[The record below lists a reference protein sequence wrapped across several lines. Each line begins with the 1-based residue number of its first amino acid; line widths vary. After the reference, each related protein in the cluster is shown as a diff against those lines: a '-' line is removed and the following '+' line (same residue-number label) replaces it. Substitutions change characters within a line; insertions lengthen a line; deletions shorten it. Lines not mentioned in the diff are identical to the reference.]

1 MATAGQRVAVARRIP
16 LDDIRWNLYPRVA
29 VHHHARCWIEIQKK
43 LLRASKTVDAY
54 ARGLDDY
61 LRLCADRELPIEQ
74 ATKGQIA
81 CYVEEMA
88 TRIHRT
94 RASCRNIKAGLAN
107 RTILQ
112 RLTAVRLFYDYLME
126 TGVRDTNPV
135 GRGRYT
141 PGTGFF
147 GFRQRGLVRSYE
159 RLPWIPS
166 DQEWERFLQEVP
178 AESLRNQ
185 LMICLAYDGAL
196 RRSELLSLSFADID
210 FSQQKITIR
219 PEIAKCGTRRVV
231 FYADVTGDLLSTYVK
246 RRHMVKGGRSA
257 SPNQPVFVSES
268 HRNLCEPLTFEMW
281 NKIVR
286 AVALRAS
293 LAEFTTHTFRHL
305 RLTDL
310 ARSGLE
316 LHEIATYAGHRSLN
330 TTMKYIH
337 LGSQEL
343 GERVRRAT
351 LSLDR
356 RNRATFRRPQ
366 DGNTND

>member
-1 MATAGQRVAVARRIP
+1 
-16 LDDIRWNLYPRVA
+16 LEEIRWNLYPRIA
-29 VHHHARCWIEIQKK
+29 VHQHARSWVEIQRK
-43 LLRASKTVDAY
+43 LLRAPKTVDAY

-61 LRLCADRELPIEQ
+61 LRLCARKDLHVEQ
-74 ATKGQIA
+74 ATRSDIA

-88 TRIHRT
+88 TRVHRT
-94 RASCRNIKAGLAN
+94 RVGCKAIRAGLAN

-126 TGVRDTNPV
+126 IGLRDTNPV

-141 PGTGFF
+141 PGTCFY
-147 GFRQRGLVRSYE
+147 GFRQRGLVRSYQ
-159 RLPWIPS
+159 RLPWIPN
-166 DQEWERFLQEVP
+166 DQEWDRFLREVL
-178 AESLRNQ
+178 AVSLRNQ
-185 LMICLAYDGAL
+185 LMISLAYDGAL
-196 RRSELLSLSFADID
+196 RRSELLSLSIADID

-231 FYADVTGDLLSTYVK
+231 FYADATSDLLSAYIK
-246 RRHMVKGGRSA
+246 HRHTVMRGCHA
-257 SPNQPVFVSES
+257 SRNHPLFVSES
-268 HRNLCEPLTFEMW
+268 RRNLCEPLTFEMW

-286 AVALRAS
+286 AVALSAS
-293 LAEFTTHTFRHL
+293 LPYFTTHTFRHL

-343 GERVRRAT
+343 GERVRRASLT
-351 LSLDR
+351 LARSNKAILQQLGLETQPHL
-356 RNRATFRRPQ
+356 A
-366 DGNTND
+366 

>member
-1 MATAGQRVAVARRIP
+1 
-16 LDDIRWNLYPRVA
+16 LDEIRWNLYPRVA
-29 VHHHARCWIEIQKK
+29 VHQHARSWVEIQRK
-43 LLRASKTVDAY
+43 LLRAPKTLDAY
-54 ARGLDDY
+54 ARALDDY
-61 LRLCADRELPIEQ
+61 LRLSAERDFQVEQ

-81 CYVEEMA
+81 CYVEDMA
-88 TRIHRT
+88 TRVHRT
-94 RASCRNIKAGLAN
+94 RVAFKNIRAGLAN

-126 TGVRDTNPV
+126 IEIRDTNPV

-141 PGTGFF
+141 PGTGFY
-147 GFRQRGLVRSYE
+147 GIRQRGLVRSYQ

-166 DQEWERFLQEVP
+166 DHEWERFLREVLT
-178 AESLRNQ
+178 ASLRNQ
-185 LMICLAYDGAL
+185 LMISLAYEGAL
-196 RRSELLSLSFADID
+196 RRSELLSLSLADID

-231 FYADVTGDLLSTYVK
+231 FYADATSDLLSAYIK
-246 RRHMVKGGRSA
+246 HRHTVMRGCRKSRNH
-257 SPNQPVFVSES
+257 PLFLSES
-268 HRNLCEPLTFEMW
+268 RRNLGEPLTFEMW

-286 AVALRAS
+286 AVALRAG
-293 LAEFTTHTFRHL
+293 LPYFTTHTFRHL

-310 ARSGLE
+310 ARCGLE

-343 GERVRRAT
+343 GERVRRAS
-351 LSLDR
+351 LSLAR
-356 RNRATFRRPQ
+356 SNKAVLQRLGLETQPRLA
-366 DGNTND
+366 

>member
-1 MATAGQRVAVARRIP
+1 M
-16 LDDIRWNLYPRVA
+16 DEIRWSLYPRVA
-29 VHHHARCWIEIQKK
+29 AHHHARSWVEIQRK

-61 LRLCADRELPIEQ
+61 LRLCAQRDLPIEQ
-74 ATKGQIA
+74 ATKSQIA
-81 CYVEEMA
+81 SYVEDMA
-88 TRIHRT
+88 TRVHRT
-94 RASCRNIKAGLAN
+94 RASRKTVKVGLAN

-141 PGTGFF
+141 PGTGFY
-147 GFRQRGLVRSYE
+147 GYRQRGLVRSYQ

-166 DQEWERFLQEVP
+166 DQEWEGFLQQVP

-185 LMICLAYDGAL
+185 LMIFLAYDGAL
-196 RRSELLSLSFADID
+196 RRGELLSLSLADID
-210 FSQQKITIR
+210 FSHQKIAIR

-231 FYADVTGDLLSTYVK
+231 FYSDATSDLLSAYIKQRNAV
-246 RRHMVKGGRSA
+246 MGGRRA
-257 SPNQPVFVSES
+257 SQEHPLFVSES
-268 HRNLCEPLTFEMW
+268 RRNLCEPLTFEMW

-286 AVALRAS
+286 AVALRSS
-293 LAEFTTHTFRHL
+293 LPYFTTHTFRHL

-330 TTMKYIH
+330 TTLKYIH

-343 GERVRRAT
+343 GERVRRV
-351 LSLDR
+351 SRFLDY
-356 RNRATFRRPQ
+356 RNKALFQRFQ
-366 DGNTND
+366 DASSKG